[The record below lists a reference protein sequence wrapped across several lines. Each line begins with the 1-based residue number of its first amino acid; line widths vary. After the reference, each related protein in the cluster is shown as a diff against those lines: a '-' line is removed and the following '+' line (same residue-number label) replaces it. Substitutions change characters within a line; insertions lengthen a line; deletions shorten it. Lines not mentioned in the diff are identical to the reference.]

1 MGAILKV
8 QGKRAIVF
16 CVLSA
21 CVFGVMFS
29 QTAYAAP
36 ASLPVTLTVE
46 QEFTK
51 PASSSA
57 AEAFTY
63 KLTANE
69 AGSPLPSGSS
79 GGEYSFT
86 IDGTDTASVGITYD
100 HAGVYTYELKQVIA
114 AEKTGYTYDKQVYTV
129 KVYIKNG
136 SAGLEQEILVAQK
149 DDGSKVSGVKFTNA
163 YAPLAADPALM
174 VDPPVNKTVSGSPS
188 KDGTFTFKL
197 EAGDKSNPMPA
208 GSASGV
214 KFMTIVGSG
223 TEDFG
228 TWSYTEAGTY
238 YYTVSEVNNGESG
251 YTYDTT
257 VYTIT
262 DSVKDENGQL
272 VLSRTVTNASHKQ
285 VDAFAFINQYAAT
298 RSGSVG
304 GTNGPKTG
312 DDAMTGVY
320 QAMLGISGLTL
331 MACLFYLLLEGRRK
345 KKADLSI

>member
-21 CVFGVMFS
+21 CVFAVMFS

-57 AEAFTY
+57 ADAFTY

-69 AGSPLPSGSS
+69 AGSPMPSGSS

-86 IDGTDTASVGITYD
+86 IDGTDTVSVGPITYD

-174 VDPPVNKTVSGSPS
+174 VDPPVNKTVSGSPG
-188 KDGTFTFKL
+188 KDSTFTFKL
-197 EAGDKSNPMPA
+197 EAGDRSNPMPA
-208 GSASGV
+208 GSVNGV
-214 KFMTIVGSG
+214 KTLAIVGSG

-238 YYTVSEVNNGESG
+238 YYTVSEVNTGESG
-251 YTYDTT
+251 YTYDTA

-272 VLSRTVTNASHKQ
+272 VLARTVTNTSNKQ
-285 VDAFAFINQYAAT
+285 VSAFAFINKYTAAST
-298 RSGSVG
+298 G
-304 GTNGPKTG
+304 GTTDGPKTG
-312 DDAMTGVY
+312 DGAMTGLY
-320 QAMLGISGLTL
+320 QTLLGVGGVVL
-331 MACLFYLLLEGRRK
+331 MACMLYLLMDGRRK
-345 KKADLSI
+345 KRTKFNM

>member
-21 CVFGVMFS
+21 CVFAVMFS

-57 AEAFTY
+57 ADAFSY

-86 IDGTDTASVGITYD
+86 INGTDTVSVGPITYD
-100 HAGVYTYELKQVIA
+100 HAGVYTYELKQVIT

-228 TWSYTEAGTY
+228 KWSYTEAGTY

-251 YTYDTT
+251 YTYDAT

-272 VLSRTVTNASHKQ
+272 VLARTVTNNANKQ
-285 VDAFAFINQYAAT
+285 VSAFAFINKYTAA
-298 RSGSVG
+298 
-304 GTNGPKTG
+304 GTTDGPKTG
-312 DDAMTGVY
+312 DGAMTGLY
-320 QAMLGISGLTL
+320 QTLLGVGGVVL
-331 MACLFYLLLEGRRK
+331 MACMLYLLMDGRRK
-345 KKADLSI
+345 KRTNFNI